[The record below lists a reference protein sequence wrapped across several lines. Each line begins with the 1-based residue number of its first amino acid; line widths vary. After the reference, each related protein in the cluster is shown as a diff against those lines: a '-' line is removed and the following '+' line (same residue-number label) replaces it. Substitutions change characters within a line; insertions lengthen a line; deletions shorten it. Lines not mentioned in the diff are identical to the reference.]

1 MNKDQYYKSLSRD
14 PEWARKKV
22 VLINAD
28 FVQGTDLVKSQIRQ
42 GDIISSHV
50 SDLIDSLYERGQEIP
65 ITVEVVEGEEGTQTQ
80 YRPVD
85 GMHRLEALERLREK
99 YPDRSS
105 FSLVRAEIKEFDDN
119 TERVLYQIECNNH
132 DTLPAKSNTDA
143 DAALVID
150 KVAKGV
156 LPGLDKDLQ
165 GKSAEKLNR
174 TNPAGYR
181 AALVKFVKGTF
192 GWTTKSSEKTVD
204 KFLKQLP
211 GKLKNYTSDS
221 LLKEFSKYAK
231 ENASS
236 GLPVEIKRTRGNE
249 KVTFTGTQVFKLGST
264 QHVFPN
270 ITGNTFKVKTE
281 DDKTNSVVIIWDNA
295 TIGKD
300 FSDID
305 MTRKQMIEKINEA
318 NASSLLKRGCKLVD
332 KVFIGPQKLDETN
345 GREPIERGFIEVTRN
360 SKGKFSTKF
369 PRCGWDTTR

>member
-221 LLKEFSKYAK
+221 LLKEFSK
-231 ENASS
+231 
-236 GLPVEIKRTRGNE
+236 
-249 KVTFTGTQVFKLGST
+249 TGHS
-264 QHVFPN
+264 
-270 ITGNTFKVKTE
+270 
-281 DDKTNSVVIIWDNA
+281 
-295 TIGKD
+295 
-300 FSDID
+300 
-305 MTRKQMIEKINEA
+305 
-318 NASSLLKRGCKLVD
+318 CK
-332 KVFIGPQKLDETN
+332 
-345 GREPIERGFIEVTRN
+345 
-360 SKGKFSTKF
+360 S
-369 PRCGWDTTR
+369 C

>member
-14 PEWARKKV
+14 PQWTRKNV
-22 VLINAD
+22 VLINTD
-28 FVQGTDLVKSQIRQ
+28 FVQGADLVKSQIRQ

-65 ITVEVVEGEEGTQTQ
+65 ITVEVVEGDDSAQTV

-99 YPDRSS
+99 YPDRSE
-105 FSLVRAEIKEFDDN
+105 FSLVRAEIKEFDDKAQ
-119 TERVLYQIECNNH
+119 RVLYQIECNNH
-132 DTLPAKSNTDA
+132 NTLPAKSNNDA

-150 KVAKGV
+150 KVARGV

-181 AALVKFVKGTF
+181 AALVKFVKATF
-192 GWTTKSSEKTVD
+192 GWDTKPAEKTVD

-221 LLKEFSKYAK
+221 LLKDFSKYAK

-236 GLPVEIKRTRGNE
+236 GLPVEITRRGGKE
-249 KVTFTGTQVFKLGST
+249 KVIFTGTQVFKLGST

-270 ITGNTFKVKTE
+270 ITGNTFKAKTE
-281 DDKTNSVVIIWDNA
+281 DGDTSSVVIIWDNT

-305 MTRKQMIEKINEA
+305 ATRKQMIQRINEA
-318 NASSLLKRGCKLVD
+318 NASALLKRGCKLVD
-332 KVFIGPQKLDETN
+332 KVFIGPQKLDEAN
-345 GREPIERGFIEVTRN
+345 GREPIERGFIEVGKTSR
-360 SKGKFSTKF
+360 GKFSTDF
-369 PRCGWDTTR
+369 PKCGWDTTR